1 MQKYIKG
8 DCLEHYHHSSIMYL
22 PVWIVHTSKSESF
35 AFDLWEDF
43 VAKYP
48 WYKGNTCRFVNLTLG
63 LPPSQS
69 PKLMLLVFEDAES
82 LNEVTEKRLDD
93 LLKLWHV
100 SEMTVQV
107 MEPREHWRI
116 PECTSKMFL
125 AAMFP
130 LRIWWCGW
138 EKSLEQMIKQRL

>member
-1 MQKYIKG
+1 
-8 DCLEHYHHSSIMYL
+8 MYL

-82 LNEVTEKRLDD
+82 FE
-93 LLKLWHV
+93 
-100 SEMTVQV
+100 
-107 MEPREHWRI
+107 
-116 PECTSKMFL
+116 
-125 AAMFP
+125 
-130 LRIWWCGW
+130 
-138 EKSLEQMIKQRL
+138 